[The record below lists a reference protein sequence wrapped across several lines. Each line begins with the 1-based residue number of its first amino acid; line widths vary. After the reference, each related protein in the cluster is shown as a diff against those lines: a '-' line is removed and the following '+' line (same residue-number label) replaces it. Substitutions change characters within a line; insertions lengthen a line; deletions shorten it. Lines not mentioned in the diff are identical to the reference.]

1 MKARYRVAC
10 AFFALACASATPAW
24 AQTADPQTDSEA
36 PALAEVQDQ
45 ALPDDIIVTATRRA
59 ERLADVP
66 IAVSALTSATLQN
79 SGADDIRQLN
89 QVAPSLLVSST
100 GSDANTSA
108 RIRGV
113 GTVGDNPGLESSVAV
128 FIDGVYRS
136 RTGVGLNDLGPLDR
150 IEVLRGPQGTLFGR
164 NASAGLLNIV
174 TAGPEFDFSATGE
187 ATYGNFDSWRVMGG
201 VTGPVS
207 KSLALRL
214 DALYSKRDGFY
225 RDVNTGEDVNNRNR
239 YLIRGQALFE
249 PNSDLKIRIIGDY
262 SRKKE
267 ACCGAVYLT
276 SDINGFNT
284 GLVAPSNPIVPVL
297 LQVANTDFAG
307 YFPSFDDPYDRR
319 IATSPNRSYDGKT
332 TDWGVSGQLDW
343 QLGDVALT
351 SITAYR
357 DYKAYQAADAD
368 YGLADILYFGPGSG
382 RQFKTFSQELR
393 LQGKLFND
401 KLDWLVGG
409 YFADEKLRADSQLE
423 FGSQYGAFASC
434 RLLATISGAI
444 PRDPTQAGCLAGP
457 GGAITS
463 TVLGNIFGTGANQ
476 APLLVNGLNLLSQV
490 NDVGDDIT
498 TYRQKSRNYA
508 FFTHDIIHVLPTV
521 DLTLGLRY
529 TNETKTFRANYNIT
543 NTICPQTQALM
554 LPYLSGALTSTVP
567 TSLLGGVVGLACQ
580 GNTTSELNGLP
591 MRDKRNEDKLTGT
604 AVLSW
609 KPTDGLMVYASYSR
623 GYKSGG
629 FNLDKS
635 ALKSPILPFS
645 LSGGAATV
653 ANLQFGEETV
663 DAFEIGAK
671 LSRRGFNLNVAAFR
685 QEFSNFQLNTFDG
698 SVYIVQNI
706 NGCKDSLNGADRDT
720 SAATG
725 ACDPKRVGPGL
736 VAQGVE
742 MEAALRPA
750 RDLSVALGVTYADTR
765 YADDLVG
772 TAAGAPL
779 NPALRLLPGQRIS
792 NAPEWVATS
801 SLTWTPPIGGNLHG
815 LFYVDSR
822 LSDGYN
828 TGSDLFPQKFQ
839 QSFVVVNGRVGIRG
853 PDEKW
858 AIELWGQN
866 LFNAGYMQVGF
877 SSPFQAGGAVAA
889 GQYPAASYPGANQ
902 IFSGFLAE
910 PRTYGVTVRGRF

>member
-36 PALAEVQDQ
+36 PAPAEVQDQ

-284 GLVAPSNPIVPVL
+284 GLVSPSNPIVPVL

-357 DYKAYQAADAD
+357 NYKAYQAADAD

-521 DLTLGLRY
+521 DLTLGCI
-529 TNETKTFRANYNIT
+529 AAI
-543 NTICPQTQALM
+543 A
-554 LPYLSGALTSTVP
+554 
-567 TSLLGGVVGLACQ
+567 
-580 GNTTSELNGLP
+580 
-591 MRDKRNEDKLTGT
+591 
-604 AVLSW
+604 AVLMAFARVYIAAHYPGDVLAGLGLGIIVAVTGWFLVRRPLVSGVARLRTSRLRTLVTA
-609 KPTDGLMVYASYSR
+609 PTDV
-623 GYKSGG
+623 
-629 FNLDKS
+629 
-635 ALKSPILPFS
+635 
-645 LSGGAATV
+645 
-653 ANLQFGEETV
+653 
-663 DAFEIGAK
+663 
-671 LSRRGFNLNVAAFR
+671 
-685 QEFSNFQLNTFDG
+685 
-698 SVYIVQNI
+698 
-706 NGCKDSLNGADRDT
+706 
-720 SAATG
+720 
-725 ACDPKRVGPGL
+725 
-736 VAQGVE
+736 
-742 MEAALRPA
+742 
-750 RDLSVALGVTYADTR
+750 
-765 YADDLVG
+765 
-772 TAAGAPL
+772 
-779 NPALRLLPGQRIS
+779 
-792 NAPEWVATS
+792 
-801 SLTWTPPIGGNLHG
+801 LT
-815 LFYVDSR
+815 
-822 LSDGYN
+822 
-828 TGSDLFPQKFQ
+828 
-839 QSFVVVNGRVGIRG
+839 
-853 PDEKW
+853 
-858 AIELWGQN
+858 
-866 LFNAGYMQVGF
+866 M
-877 SSPFQAGGAVAA
+877 
-889 GQYPAASYPGANQ
+889 
-902 IFSGFLAE
+902 
-910 PRTYGVTVRGRF
+910 PR